1 MFASNSLDFVW
12 DRLKPSA
19 SPLLCGAH
27 VFPVQ
32 HGLCL
37 QAVELVE
44 QESLVKHGI

>member
-32 HGLCL
+32 HDLCL